1 MCAILDRMK
10 NVQKIFF
17 DAVASLEHKI
27 TTIRQ
32 ELHEHPE
39 LSGKEERT
47 KYFLKGILE
56 AEGLDVRESTVHYGL
71 IAQIVVDKD
80 KPFIALRADMDA
92 LPIQEFN
99 TLPYTSRE
107 SGVMHACGHDAHTA
121 IVLGTAIALNRIRNQ
136 LTHNIRFI
144 FQPSEEILEGGSS
157 QMIEDGALEN
167 VSAIFGLHAYPY
179 LPTGQ
184 IGYKK
189 GVMLA
194 STDMFEI
201 EIFGRSSHAARPHE
215 GVDAILVTAMAIN
228 SLNHIVSRQ
237 IDPLHPAVISLGTIE
252 GGKAPNVICD
262 HVRLRGTV
270 RTVNHNVRNSIPKMM
285 EVSIDGICKSMH
297 ADYRFHYD
305 FGIPE
310 VLNDDRM
317 VECVVNTASSVIGKE
332 NCIDLIDPVMGGEDF
347 GRYLEKVPGAFFRL
361 GTCNK
366 TKETCIA
373 QHNSRFNVDD
383 DALLIG
389 MKILGLLA
397 IRGVGE

>member
-1 MCAILDRMK
+1 MK
-10 NVQKIFF
+10 ALPSLLF
-17 DAVASLEHKI
+17 DIISQVEKRI
-27 TTIRQ
+27 ITIRHD
-32 ELHEHPE
+32 LHQHPE

-47 KYFLKGILE
+47 KYFLKGVLE
-56 AEGLDVRESTVHYGL
+56 AEGIEVHESEHHFGL
-71 IAQIVVDKD
+71 IAQIVTDPE
-80 KPFIALRADMDA
+80 KPFIALRADTDA
-92 LPIQEFN
+92 LPISEQ
-99 TLPYTSRE
+99 TSLPYTSRE
-107 SGVMHACGHDAHTA
+107 KGVMHACGHDAHTA
-121 IVLGTAIALNRIRNQ
+121 IVLGTAIVLNQIKNH
-136 LTHNIRFI
+136 LKTNIRFI

-157 QMIEDGALEN
+157 QMIEEGCLEN
-167 VSAIFGLHAYPY
+167 VKAIFGLHAYPY

-194 STDMFEI
+194 SADMFEI

-215 GVDAILVTAMAIN
+215 GVDAILVTAMAVN

-252 GGKAPNVICD
+252 GGRAANVICD
-262 HVRLRGTV
+262 HVKLQGTV
-270 RTVNHNVRNSIPKMM
+270 RTVNHDVRRRIPEMM
-285 EVSIDGICKSMH
+285 EISIAGICKSMH

-310 VLNDDRM
+310 VLNDDAM
-317 VECVVNTASSVIGKE
+317 VERVIDAATFAIGKE

-361 GTCNK
+361 GTCNRD
-366 TKETCIA
+366 KETCIA

-389 MKILGLLA
+389 MRILGLLA
-397 IRGVGE
+397 LKGG

>member
-1 MCAILDRMK
+1 MK
-10 NVQKIFF
+10 AVHTLYI
-17 DAVASLEHKI
+17 DALAEVEQRI
-27 TTIRQ
+27 ITIRQ
-32 ELHEHPE
+32 DLHAHPE

-56 AEGLDVRESTVHYGL
+56 AEGIEVRESEHHFGL
-71 IAQIVVDKD
+71 VAQIVSDPL
-80 KPFIALRADMDA
+80 KPFVALRADMDA
-92 LPIQEFN
+92 LPITEHN
-99 TLPYTSRE
+99 TLPYASRE
-107 SGVMHACGHDAHTA
+107 KGVMHACGHDAHTA
-121 IVLGTAIALNRIRNQ
+121 IVLGTAIALNRIRSHLHTNV
-136 LTHNIRFI
+136 RFI

-157 QMIEDGALEN
+157 QMIEEGCLEN
-167 VSAIFGLHAYPY
+167 VGSIYGLHAYPY
-179 LPTGQ
+179 LKTGQ

-194 STDMFEI
+194 SADMFEI

-215 GVDAILVTAMAIN
+215 GVDAILVTAMAVN

-252 GGKAPNVICD
+252 GGKAANVICD
-262 HVRLRGTV
+262 HVKLQGTV
-270 RTVNHNVRNSIPKMM
+270 RTVNHDVRRRIPEMM
-285 EVSIDGICKSMH
+285 EISVAGICKSMH
-297 ADYRFHYD
+297 AEYTFHYD

-310 VLNDDRM
+310 VLNDDAM
-317 VECVVNTASSVIGKE
+317 VERVIEAASAVIGKE

-361 GTCNK
+361 GTCNRE
-366 TKETCIA
+366 KETCVA

-383 DALLIG
+383 DALIIG

-397 IRGVGE
+397 LGGG